1 MSYLLSLGLEP
12 LEVVV
17 TVDWN
22 LFFPKAPAIIC
33 IQQDSNL
40 YDDHQVNK
48 ILGQNAN
55 SHNLN
60 KKLLL
65 PPTRSQEF
73 WDRTVTFQRLAW
85 DLEGL
90 QQRLS

>member
-1 MSYLLSLGLEP
+1 MSYPQSLKIEP

-22 LFFPKAPAIIC
+22 LSFPKAPAIIC

-55 SHNLN
+55 SHNLD
-60 KKLLL
+60 KKLRL
-65 PPTRSQEF
+65 PPTRAQDFGTE
-73 WDRTVTFQRLAW
+73 L
-85 DLEGL
+85 
-90 QQRLS
+90 